1 MQSLHTL
8 ICLIRKSI
16 LVTTQTMM
24 TEWGSFSLTLRIKV
38 MPTSKSLTM
47 FTILTDK
54 WLLKIVLF
62 ARSLLSMKRRD
73 RTLAKE
79 SETFEWLLQSFSSQ
93 MNPCSRLSA
102 SNLLLDLLRCFNRLP
117 KQQIVTLNHHTNI
130 TLLAMFSIQ
139 RWISISKQ
147 FNQRTIMVRAATPK

>member
-8 ICLIRKSI
+8 VCLARKSI
-16 LVTTQTMM
+16 LETTQTMM
-24 TEWGSFSLTLRIKV
+24 TEWGSFLLTLRIKA
-38 MPTSKSLTM
+38 MHTSKSLTM

-73 RTLAKE
+73 RTSAKE
-79 SETFEWLLQSFSSQ
+79 SGTSEWLLQSSSSQ

-102 SNLLLDLLRCFNRLP
+102 SNLLLDLLRCFNRRL

-130 TLLAMFSIQ
+130 TLLAMLSIQ